1 MGGGRHLRQRGTLG
15 LAHQAFQNEE
25 EGTGEVSDEFI
36 AVYGHWDGL
45 AEPLRLGRL
54 YTHRAAAREVFEYE
68 FEREVLERPD
78 MAGLK
83 LDPRLSQFAGRQY
96 PPQGQI
102 TFGAFADASP
112 DRWGRALLR
121 RRLER
126 AQRAGR
132 ADPKARLYESDYLL
146 GVHDRYRAGALRFR
160 RNDAG
165 PFLDDQHD
173 IAAPPFVQLRVL
185 EAASLALERDENNTA
200 SEADEWL
207 RMLIAP
213 GGSLGGARPKAS
225 VVDPTGH
232 LWIAKFPSVRDDCDV
247 GAWEMV
253 VHTLAKACG
262 LNVPDALVRRFGS
275 AHHTFL
281 VKRFDRTA
289 QGRRRHFASAMN
301 LTGHQDGDDAS
312 TGASYLEIAQVLMT
326 DGAST
331 DADLREL
338 WSRIVFNLLV
348 SNTDD
353 HLRNHGFVLEPG
365 RGWRLSPAFDMNPVP
380 HAHGLKLN
388 ISEADNAMDLELA
401 RSVALYFR
409 LSATEAMD
417 IINRQ
422 QQVVAQWR
430 TIADSLGISA
440 LQQRRLADAF
450 LLVESRI

>member
-1 MGGGRHLRQRGTLG
+1 MSNG
-15 LAHQAFQNEE
+15 L
-25 EGTGEVSDEFI
+25 I
-36 AVYGHWDGL
+36 AVYGDWDGL
-45 AEPLRLGRL
+45 AEPVRLGRL
-54 YTHRAAAREVFEYE
+54 YTRPTGVQEVFEYE
-68 FEREVLERPD
+68 FEGEVLNRPD

-83 LDPRLSQFAGRQY
+83 LDPRLGWFAGRQY
-96 PPQGQI
+96 PPQGQE
-102 TFGAFADASP
+102 TFGAFSDASP
-112 DRWGRALLR
+112 DRWGRLLMR

-132 ADPKARLYESDYLL
+132 ADPKARLYESDYLM
-146 GVHDRYRAGALRFR
+146 GVHDAYRVGALRFR
-160 RNDAG
+160 RDDEG

-173 IAAPPFVQLRVL
+173 IAAPPFVQLRAL
-185 EAASLALERDENNTA
+185 EAASLALERDKDNMA

-232 LWIAKFPSVRDDCDV
+232 LWIAKFPSVRDDYDV

-253 VHTLAKACG
+253 VYTLAKACG
-262 LNVPDALVRRFGS
+262 LDVSDALVRRFGS

-338 WSRIVFNLLV
+338 WSRIVFNVLV

-353 HLRNHGFVLEPG
+353 HLRNHGFLLEPS
-365 RGWRLSPAFDMNPVP
+365 RGWALSPAFDMNPVA

-388 ISEADNAMDLELA
+388 ISESDNAMDLELA
-401 RSVALYFR
+401 QSVAPYFR
-409 LSATEAMD
+409 VSVEQAEE
-417 IINRQ
+417 IISNQ
-422 QQVVAQWR
+422 ILVVSQWR
-430 TIADSLGISA
+430 TIADSLSISHRE
-440 LQQRRLADAF
+440 QQQMEAAFRLAVRA
-450 LLVESRI
+450 

>member
-1 MGGGRHLRQRGTLG
+1 MSNG
-15 LAHQAFQNEE
+15 L
-25 EGTGEVSDEFI
+25 I
-36 AVYGHWDGL
+36 AVYGDWDGL
-45 AEPLRLGRL
+45 AEPIRLGRL
-54 YTHRAAAREVFEYE
+54 YARPAATQEVFEYE
-68 FEREVLERPD
+68 FEGEVLSRLD
-78 MAGLK
+78 LAGLN
-83 LDPRLSQFAGRQY
+83 LDPRLGWFAGRQY
-96 PPQGQI
+96 PPQGQE
-102 TFGAFADASP
+102 TFGAFSDASP
-112 DRWGRALLR
+112 DRWGRLLMR

-126 AQRAGR
+126 AQRAGQ

-146 GVHDRYRAGALRFR
+146 GVHDSYRAGALRFR
-160 RNDAG
+160 RDDEG

-173 IAAPPFVQLRVL
+173 VAAPPFVQLRAL
-185 EAASLALERDENNTA
+185 EAASLALERDTDNTA

-232 LWIAKFPSVRDDCDV
+232 LWIAKFPSVRDDHNV

-253 VHTLAKACG
+253 VHTLARVCG
-262 LNVPDALVRRFGS
+262 LNVPEALIRRFGS

-289 QGRRRHFASAMN
+289 PGRRRHFASAMN

-331 DADLREL
+331 DLDLREL

-353 HLRNHGFVLEPG
+353 HLRNHGFLLQPG
-365 RGWRLSPAFDMNPVP
+365 RGWALAPAFDMNPVP

-388 ISEADNAMDLELA
+388 ISEADNAMDLALA
-401 RSVALYFR
+401 QSVAPYFR
-409 LSATEAMD
+409 ISAGQAAEIMSNQ
-417 IINRQ
+417 I
-422 QQVVAQWR
+422 QVVSQ
-430 TIADSLGISA
+430 
-440 LQQRRLADAF
+440 
-450 LLVESRI
+450 